1 MSISVNSN
9 TWSSAAAN
17 NADMATSA
25 ALTASGV
32 SPSLAAP
39 PPSGDIQFGE
49 LNTKTYILIIVSVI
63 IIIYYALFSTL
74 GMNVNLGSTTTLII
88 EFLLWGTFIVL
99 VLLNGISYIF
109 NIDIL
114 QSLKNLWSGN
124 PTVKINVARNDLDD
138 KRSTVREQVFHIAD
152 NKYGYE
158 DAKAICAA
166 YGSRL
171 ASIKELDDAYN
182 TGADF
187 CSYGWS
193 DGQMALYPTQYD
205 KWEKLQKIE
214 GHEHDC
220 GRPGINGGYIS
231 NPAVRFGVN
240 CFGVKRPITQ
250 EEADA
255 MRNTSLY
262 PKTQKESQFDKRVD
276 YWRNN
281 MTDLALSPFSQTQW
295 SA

>member
-1 MSISVNSN
+1 MSISVKSS

-17 NADMATSA
+17 NADMATPS
-25 ALTASGV
+25 ALTFTGV
-32 SPSLAAP
+32 TPSLAAP
-39 PPSGDIQFGE
+39 PPSGDFHFASMSK
-49 LNTKTYILIIVSVI
+49 NTYILIIVSVI

-74 GMNVNLGSTTTLII
+74 GMSVNLGSTTTLII
-88 EFLLWGTFIVL
+88 EFVLWGTFIIL
-99 VLLNGISYIF
+99 LLLNGISYIF
-109 NIDIL
+109 NIDVL
-114 QSLKNLWSGN
+114 QSMKNLWSGN
-124 PTVKINVARNDLDD
+124 PTVKINVAGTPP
-138 KRSTVREQVFHIAD
+138 SAAVQEQVFHIAD
-152 NKYGYE
+152 NKYGFE

-182 TGADF
+182 NGADF

-193 DGQMALYPTQYD
+193 DGQMALYPTQYE

-231 NPAVRFGVN
+231 NAAVRFGVN
-240 CFGVKRPITQ
+240 CFGVKRPIT
-250 EEADA
+250 EEETDA
-255 MRNTSLY
+255 MRSTSLY
-262 PKTQKESQFDKRVD
+262 PKTQKETEFDKRVD
-276 YWRNN
+276 YWRKN
-281 MTDLALSPFSQTQW
+281 MTDLSLSPFSQTQW